1 MRLVPIECV
10 QEGTYLA
17 KTIYDNDGRVLL
29 REGVKLTD
37 LFISRIKYI
46 NILSIYIHDEYSDNV
61 IEDVIKPELRQKAI
75 KTIKDTFTSFEKYN
89 MNISSRNIN
98 PNSKNDFIKER
109 QGYFD
114 SIGKIA
120 EDIMDELLSKKNIL
134 VNIVDIKS
142 LDNYTYQ
149 HSVNVAVLSLVIG
162 LQLKLNTYD
171 LYNLCMGALMHDVGK
186 VFVPKEIIQKNDKL
200 TNKEFELVKEH
211 SKAGYDYLKG
221 SADISVPSR
230 IIALQH
236 HERENGQGYPDGRK
250 GSDINKLSKIV
261 AVADVYDALT
271 SDRPQRRA
279 LSPNEALEYIMGA
292 GGSLFDYEIVR
303 AFSLV
308 AIPYP
313 EGTLIKLSNGDIAV
327 VHELNLTY
335 PLRPKV
341 KIVKSIDFSSKPH
354 FVDLMSTLDLVI
366 QGVQYDIGEFPK

>member
-10 QEGTYLA
+10 QEGTFLA

-29 REGVKLTD
+29 REGVKLTN

-46 NILSIYIHDEYSDNV
+46 KVLSVYINDEYSDNI
-61 IEDVIKPELRQKAI
+61 IEDVIKPELRLKAV

-89 MNISSRNIN
+89 MNISSKNLSS
-98 PNSKNDFIKER
+98 NSKKDFIKER
-109 QGYFD
+109 QNYFD

-120 EDIMDELLSKKNIL
+120 EDIMEELILKKNVL

-149 HSVNVAVLSLVIG
+149 HSVNVAVLSLAIG
-162 LQLKLNTYD
+162 IQLKLNKSD

-186 VFVPKEIIQKNDKL
+186 VFVPKEIIQKNDTL
-200 TNKEFELVKEH
+200 TYKEFEIVKEH
-211 SKAGYDYLKG
+211 SKAGYDYLKD
-221 SADISVPSR
+221 SPDISVPSR

-236 HERENGQGYPDGRK
+236 HERENGQGYPEGRK
-250 GSDINKLSKIV
+250 GTDINKLSKIV

-279 LSPNEALEYIMGA
+279 LSPNESLEYIMGA
-292 GGSLFDYEIVR
+292 GGSLFDYEVVR

-327 VHELNLTY
+327 VQELNLNY

-341 KIVKSIDFSSKPH
+341 KVVKSVDFSSKPH
-354 FVDLMSTLDLVI
+354 FVDLMGSLDLVI
-366 QGVQYDIGEFPK
+366 EGVQYDIGEFPK